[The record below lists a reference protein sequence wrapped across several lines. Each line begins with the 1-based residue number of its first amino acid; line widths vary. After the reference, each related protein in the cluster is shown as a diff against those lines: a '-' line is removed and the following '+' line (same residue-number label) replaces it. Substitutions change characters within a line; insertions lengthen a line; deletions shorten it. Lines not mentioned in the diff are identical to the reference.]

1 METHHLY
8 HLAKCWNRPPSETP
22 LTTSPV
28 LLSTTPTSQKVL
40 RLAAPDTLI
49 RVSAAQIVFAARFSR
64 DFIDPHKVK
73 EREHWAGKAVL
84 ETLVKTDL
92 AEDVCG
98 LTFHSP
104 HDSLLILASFSQ
116 RLHPEEGSVW
126 AL

>member
-28 LLSTTPTSQKVL
+28 LLSSTSSSAQNVL

-64 DFIDPHKVK
+64 DFIDPNKVK

-92 AEDVCG
+92 AEDVCV
-98 LTFHSP
+98 LQLQLFVLRRIV
-104 HDSLLILASFSQ
+104 DLIL
-116 RLHPEEGSVW
+116 
-126 AL
+126 